1 MMTAPKT
8 CETCAYF
15 VRHYRKDHGRYHPV
29 ALGHCTVPRVKPRLM
44 ETAACGHYRERAPEQ
59 P

>member
-1 MMTAPKT
+1 MMTDSKT

-15 VRHYRKDHGRYHPV
+15 VQHYRKDKEKYHPV
-29 ALGHCTVPRVKPRLM
+29 SIGHCTFPRVKPRRM

-59 P
+59 G